1 MATTNKQTPAL
12 RFPSFTEEWEEKTL
26 GEVCEIKRGKTF
38 SKSDIDE
45 DGTELCIH
53 YGELLTKYKESI
65 TEVYSRTFRTNGL
78 RSKKG
83 DVLMPSSA
91 ETPDALSKASALL
104 LNNVILGSDM
114 NILRTNDNT
123 NAVFLSYVINNS
135 EKIITRLV
143 TGGTVFHL
151 YAKQLND
158 LAFLL
163 PSLPEQQKIAAC
175 LSSLDALTTAAQER
189 LDALKA
195 HKKGLLQ
202 RLFPRE
208 GRKTP
213 ELRFAGFKGAWE
225 EKRLGE
231 VANVVRGGSPRP
243 IDEYL
248 TSDKD
253 GLNWLKI
260 GDISSEA
267 KYITSTSEKVKQSAL
282 KKTRVVSEGELIL
295 SNSMSFGRPY
305 ILKISTCI
313 HDGWIA
319 IKDIKN
325 ETFEEF
331 LHYFISS
338 EEIQKYFKSKVAGG
352 VVKNLKASTIQDLP
366 ILFPS
371 LPEQQKI
378 ASCLSSLDTLIEVQ
392 QERIALLKT
401 HKKGLLQQLFPNY

>member
-65 TEVYSRTFRTNGL
+65 TEVYSRTFKTSGL

-175 LSSLDALTTAAQER
+175 LSSLDALITAAQER

-202 RLFPRE
+202 QLFPRE
-208 GRKTP
+208 GSKTP

-225 EKRLGE
+225 EKTLGE
-231 VANVVRGGSPRP
+231 VLSYIQPTPYIVESTVYDPAGTPVLTAGKTFVLGYT
-243 IDEYL
+243 DEA
-248 TSDKD
+248 D
-253 GLNWLKI
+253 GIFTNLPTI
-260 GDISSEA
+260 IFDDFTTESR
-267 KYITSTSEKVKQSAL
+267 YINFPFKVKS
-282 KKTRVVSEGELIL
+282 S
-295 SNSMSFGRPY
+295 
-305 ILKISTCI
+305 
-313 HDGWIA
+313 A
-319 IKDIKN
+319 IKMLTLKDDN
-325 ETFEEF
+325 NDLYF
-331 LHYFISS
+331 LYS
-338 EEIQKYFKSKVAGG
+338 
-352 VVKNLKASTIQDLP
+352 LMSTIDFTVSAHKRYWISEFQNL
-366 ILFPS
+366 IVSIPS

-378 ASCLSSLDTLIEVQ
+378 ASCLSSLDTLLEKQ
-392 QERIALLKT
+392 QERITLLKT

>member
-65 TEVYSRTFRTNGL
+65 TEVYSRTFKTSGL

-175 LSSLDALTTAAQER
+175 LSSLDALITAAQER

-202 RLFPRE
+202 RLFPCE
-208 GRKTP
+208 GSKTP

-225 EKRLGE
+225 EKTLGE
-231 VANVVRGGSPRP
+231 VLSYIQPTPYIVESTVYDPAGTPVLTAGKTFVLGYT
-243 IDEYL
+243 DEA
-248 TSDKD
+248 D
-253 GLNWLKI
+253 GIFTNLPTI
-260 GDISSEA
+260 IFDDFTTESR
-267 KYITSTSEKVKQSAL
+267 YINFPFKVKS
-282 KKTRVVSEGELIL
+282 S
-295 SNSMSFGRPY
+295 
-305 ILKISTCI
+305 
-313 HDGWIA
+313 A
-319 IKDIKN
+319 IKMLTLKDDN
-325 ETFEEF
+325 NDLYF
-331 LHYFISS
+331 LYS
-338 EEIQKYFKSKVAGG
+338 
-352 VVKNLKASTIQDLP
+352 LMSTIDFTVSAHKRYWISEFQNL
-366 ILFPS
+366 IVSIPS

-378 ASCLSSLDTLIEVQ
+378 ASCLSSLDTLLEKQ
-392 QERIALLKT
+392 QERITLLKT

>member
-65 TEVYSRTFRTNGL
+65 TEVYSRTFKTSGL

-175 LSSLDALTTAAQER
+175 LSSLDALITAAQER

-202 RLFPRE
+202 QLFPRE
-208 GRKTP
+208 GSKTP

-225 EKRLGE
+225 EKTLGE
-231 VANVVRGGSPRP
+231 VLSYIQPTPYIVESTVYDPAGTPVLTAGKTFVLGYT
-243 IDEYL
+243 DEA
-248 TSDKD
+248 D
-253 GLNWLKI
+253 GIFTNLPTI
-260 GDISSEA
+260 IFDDFTTESR
-267 KYITSTSEKVKQSAL
+267 YINFPFKVKS
-282 KKTRVVSEGELIL
+282 S
-295 SNSMSFGRPY
+295 
-305 ILKISTCI
+305 
-313 HDGWIA
+313 A
-319 IKDIKN
+319 IKMLTLKDDN
-325 ETFEEF
+325 NDLYF
-331 LHYFISS
+331 LYS
-338 EEIQKYFKSKVAGG
+338 
-352 VVKNLKASTIQDLP
+352 LMSTIDFTVSAHKRYWISEFQNL
-366 ILFPS
+366 IVSIPS

-378 ASCLSSLDTLIEVQ
+378 ASCLSSLDTLLEKQ
-392 QERIALLKT
+392 QERITLLKT
-401 HKKGLLQQLFPNY
+401 HKKGLLQQLFPHH

>member
-1 MATTNKQTPAL
+1 
-12 RFPSFTEEWEEKTL
+12 
-26 GEVCEIKRGKTF
+26 
-38 SKSDIDE
+38 
-45 DGTELCIH
+45 
-53 YGELLTKYKESI
+53 
-65 TEVYSRTFRTNGL
+65 
-78 RSKKG
+78 
-83 DVLMPSSA
+83 MPSSA

-175 LSSLDALTTAAQER
+175 LSSLDALITAAQER

-202 RLFPRE
+202 QLFPRE
-208 GRKTP
+208 GSKTP

-225 EKRLGE
+225 EKTLGE
-231 VANVVRGGSPRP
+231 VLSYIQPTPYIVESTVYDPAGTPVLTAGKTFVLGYT
-243 IDEYL
+243 DEA
-248 TSDKD
+248 D
-253 GLNWLKI
+253 GIFTNLPTI
-260 GDISSEA
+260 IFDDFTTESR
-267 KYITSTSEKVKQSAL
+267 YINFPFKVKS
-282 KKTRVVSEGELIL
+282 S
-295 SNSMSFGRPY
+295 
-305 ILKISTCI
+305 
-313 HDGWIA
+313 A
-319 IKDIKN
+319 IKMLTLKDDN
-325 ETFEEF
+325 NDLYF
-331 LHYFISS
+331 LYS
-338 EEIQKYFKSKVAGG
+338 
-352 VVKNLKASTIQDLP
+352 LMSTIDFTVGAHKRYWISEFQNL
-366 ILFPS
+366 IVSIPS

-378 ASCLSSLDTLIEVQ
+378 ASCLSSLDTLLEKQ
-392 QERIALLKT
+392 QERITLLKT